1 MSKTLKYLLLGI
13 LLVPLTIVTHELGHF
28 FAYHFFG
35 AGNVQLHSVSVSAD
49 KETLSNFQLAT
60 VNILGPLITYATI
73 ALAFF
78 LTRKNYHP
86 LWIIAALAAPIGRI
100 VNFIYIYFRLA
111 GYQPNPNF
119 DEFNFSRNLGI
130 EPLFLAVPTAILV
143 IATFIIFI
151 KKAWNE
157 DKFREIGLIAA
168 SLIVGLVVWSLVG
181 KFIFP

>member
-1 MSKTLKYLLLGI
+1 MRKVSKYFLLGI
-13 LLVPLTIVTHELGHF
+13 LLIPITIVTHELGHF

-35 AGNVQLHSVSVSAD
+35 AVNVQLHSVSVSAD
-49 KETLSNFQLAT
+49 KDTLSNIQLAI

-78 LTRKNYHP
+78 LTRKTYNP
-86 LWIIAALAAPIGRI
+86 IWIIAALAAPIGRI

-130 EPLFLAVPTAILV
+130 EPLLLAVLTAVLV
-143 IATFIIFI
+143 IAVFIFFI

-157 DKFREIGLIAA
+157 DRFREIGLIAA
-168 SLIVGLVVWSLVG
+168 SLIAGLAVWSVIG
-181 KFIFP
+181 NFIFP

>member
-1 MSKTLKYLLLGI
+1 MLKILKYLSLGI
-13 LLVPLTIVTHELGHF
+13 LLVPLTIITHELGHF

-35 AGNVQLHSVSVSAD
+35 AGNIQLHSVSVSAD
-49 KETLSNFQLAT
+49 KDVLSNFQLAI

-78 LTRKNYHP
+78 LTRKNYNP
-86 LWIIAALAAPIGRI
+86 IWIIAALAAPIGRI

-119 DEFNFSRNLGI
+119 DEYNFSRNLGI
-130 EPLFLAVPTAILV
+130 DPLFLAIFTAILV
-143 IATFIIFI
+143 MTAFIIFI
-151 KKAWNE
+151 KKTWNE
-157 DKFREIGLIAA
+157 DKLREVGLVAA
-168 SLIVGLVVWSLVG
+168 SLVAGLAVWSVAD

>member
-1 MSKTLKYLLLGI
+1 MSKILKYLLLGI

-49 KETLSNFQLAT
+49 KEALSNFQLAI
-60 VNILGPLITYATI
+60 VNILGPIITYATI

-78 LTRKNYHP
+78 LTRKDYNP
-86 LWIIAALAAPIGRI
+86 IWIIAALAAPIGRI

-119 DEFNFSRNLGI
+119 DEYNFSRNLGI
-130 EPLFLAVPTAILV
+130 DPLFLAVLTAILV
-143 IATFIIFI
+143 VAAFIIFI

-157 DKFREIGLIAA
+157 DKFREVGLIAA
-168 SLIVGLVVWSLVG
+168 SLIVGLVVWALVG

>member
-1 MSKTLKYLLLGI
+1 MSRILKYLLLGI

-28 FAYHFFG
+28 FAYHLFG
-35 AGNVQLHSVSVSAD
+35 AGNVQLHSVSVSAN
-49 KETLSNFQLAT
+49 KETLSNFQLAI

-86 LWIIAALAAPIGRI
+86 LWTIAALAAPIGRI

-143 IATFIIFI
+143 IATFIVFI

-157 DKFREIGLIAA
+157 DKLREVGLIAV
-168 SLIVGLVVWSLVG
+168 SLIAGLVVWSLIG

>member
-1 MSKTLKYLLLGI
+1 MLKILKYLLLGI
-13 LLVPLTIVTHELGHF
+13 LLVPLTILTHELGHF
-28 FAYHFFG
+28 LAYHLFG

-49 KETLSNFQLAT
+49 KDALSNFQLAI

-78 LTRKNYHP
+78 LTRKNYNP
-86 LWIIAALAAPIGRI
+86 IWIIAALAAPIGRI

-119 DEFNFSRNLGI
+119 DEYNFSRNLGI
-130 EPLFLAVPTAILV
+130 DPLFLAVLTAILV
-143 IATFIIFI
+143 IAAFIIFI

-157 DKFREIGLIAA
+157 DKFREIGLIAI
-168 SLIVGLVVWSLVG
+168 SLIVGLTVWSAVG
-181 KFIFP
+181 KYIFP